1 MHIIRILQNTYF
13 VFTFRNSKEKN
24 NELTCEYVGEGIPP
38 CWLLLFSFEIKLPT
52 GDGECGAE
60 EADFSIPIIAE
71 DGGDTDRF
79 RPPET
84 EADIKGLDVTANGSL
99 LLGRGHRGGGAFA
112 PAFVGGAVMPPG
124 PPTVDEALITAAAA
138 LGAERLLSGTRGV
151 LKIAVIKKKNQ

>member
-1 MHIIRILQNTYF
+1 M
-13 VFTFRNSKEKN
+13 
-24 NELTCEYVGEGIPP
+24 
-38 CWLLLFSFEIKLPT
+38 
-52 GDGECGAE
+52 
-60 EADFSIPIIAE
+60 AE

-151 LKIAVIKKKNQ
+151 LKIAVIKKKSVKLLF

>member
-1 MHIIRILQNTYF
+1 M
-13 VFTFRNSKEKN
+13 
-24 NELTCEYVGEGIPP
+24 
-38 CWLLLFSFEIKLPT
+38 LFSFEIKLPT

-60 EADFSIPIIAE
+60 EADFSIPIMAE

-79 RPPET
+79 RPET

-124 PPTVDEALITAAAA
+124 PPTVDEARITAAAA

-151 LKIAVIKKKNQ
+151 LKIAVIKKKISKINYFFNSKKEPSAGVNFGEEHQLGRSHFS